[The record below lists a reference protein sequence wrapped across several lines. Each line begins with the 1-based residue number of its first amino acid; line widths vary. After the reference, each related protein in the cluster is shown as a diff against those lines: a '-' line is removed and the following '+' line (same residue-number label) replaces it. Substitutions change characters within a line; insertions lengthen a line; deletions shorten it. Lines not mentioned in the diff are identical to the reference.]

1 MKNVSL
7 DLHSVQVQPV
17 PRFVINRVVGI
28 LVSEMKNLF
37 ECAHLINP
45 TRMPV
50 YVTRR
55 VRKDLRV

>member
-1 MKNVSL
+1 
-7 DLHSVQVQPV
+7 VQPV